1 MPAPSLYDVLGVPP
15 TATRDQIRRAYLRI
29 ARHAHPDTG
38 GSDARMQAV
47 NEAWAVLGD
56 EIRRREYDGRLDEEE
71 LFPSAAFEYRDVLD
85 DLDDLDDDRPLAPPL
100 PRLSILAVIPVAIFA
115 VAVGAFSLGVA
126 LSSRPALAVAA
137 VAFVVASALMIALP
151 FIQMTRAR
159 RS

>member
-1 MPAPSLYDVLGVPP
+1 MPGESHYDVLGVPP
-15 TATRDQIRRAYLRI
+15 TATRDQIRRAYLRL
-29 ARHAHPDTG
+29 ARRTHPDAG
-38 GSDARMQAV
+38 GSDVRMQAV

-56 EIRRREYDGRLDEEE
+56 DSRRRAYDGELDADEPQ
-71 LFPSAAFEYRDVLD
+71 PSAGYEHYDDVE
-85 DLDDLDDDRPLAPPL
+85 DDRPLAPPL
-100 PRLSILAVIPVAIFA
+100 PRLSILAVIPVAIFV

-137 VAFVVASALMIALP
+137 IAFIVASALMVALP